1 MAPKPRWASRRRH
14 MTLIA
19 AIPCQHGVVLAADT
33 QETVSVC
40 NGHEWVEYRRTI
52 QKIVPRDMGGFSVV
66 VAGTGNAAL
75 IDSFILVLER
85 KLATVSGVALTDFV
99 SSTEDALSDFYG
111 TDVALWPDE
120 NDRFVK
126 MIFAAAPKIGGDS
139 GVWLQK
145 HIRLSPLV
153 APELVGVEE
162 SLYDNTLKRVCGDGP
177 AVQQGILAALY
188 VLTMAEQTS
197 NSVRAPMT
205 VVVIRPNG
213 IWPEREEYV
222 ETMTERLRAYEKHLS
237 AIFMACADTSVSP
250 KTLEKQLN
258 EFASNAIS
266 LHTAQIQ
273 RVAQMQIDEGLYI
286 VNDSHPRLPPGTV
299 LSIPETGPVTVEFD
313 VLRPAW
319 MNRSDR
325 TDEMHRKLEEWKAE
339 QATPPST
346 PETS

>member
-1 MAPKPRWASRRRH
+1 
-14 MTLIA
+14 
-19 AIPCQHGVVLAADT
+19 
-33 QETVSVC
+33 
-40 NGHEWVEYRRTI
+40 
-52 QKIVPRDMGGFSVV
+52 
-66 VAGTGNAAL
+66 
-75 IDSFILVLER
+75 
-85 KLATVSGVALTDFV
+85 
-99 SSTEDALSDFYG
+99 
-111 TDVALWPDE
+111 
-120 NDRFVK
+120 
-126 MIFAAAPKIGGDS
+126 
-139 GVWLQK
+139 
-145 HIRLSPLV
+145 
-153 APELVGVEE
+153 
-162 SLYDNTLKRVCGDGP
+162 
-177 AVQQGILAALY
+177 
-188 VLTMAEQTS
+188 
-197 NSVRAPMT
+197 MT